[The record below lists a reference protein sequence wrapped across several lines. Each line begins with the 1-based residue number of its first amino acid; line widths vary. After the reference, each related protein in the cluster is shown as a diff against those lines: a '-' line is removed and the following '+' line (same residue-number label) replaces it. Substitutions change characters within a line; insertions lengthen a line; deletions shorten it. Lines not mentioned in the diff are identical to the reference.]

1 MHIGFKGREL
11 FLLDKKLNG
20 GFDMKDT
27 QLAQISL
34 TKDITG
40 AIANPI
46 YLSTA
51 YQHPH
56 LGQSTGYDYTR
67 TKNPTRSA
75 FEESFAKLEGGI
87 ASFATSSGMAAV
99 QLICNL
105 FQPGDEILVAFDLY
119 GGTFRLFDFYEK
131 QYGIK
136 FKYVDF
142 LNYEEVVNA
151 ITTNTKALFIEPISN
166 PQMIEIDVEP
176 YYILSQQH
184 DLLTIIDN
192 TFLTPYLS
200 TPLEDGA
207 DIVLHSAT
215 KYIGGHND
223 VLAGVVSV
231 KDESLA
237 EQLGQLHNMI
247 GATLSPIDSYLLQRG
262 LKTLHL
268 RIERSEANAKKLAE
282 RCKVSSA
289 IDEVLYSGKT
299 GMLSLRLNKD
309 FSVAKFL
316 ENLEICIFAESL
328 GGTETFIT
336 FPYTQTHVDM
346 PDEEK
351 DKRGIDEYLIRLSI
365 GIEDYNDIESDIL
378 RALENSKVGVIS

>member
-1 MHIGFKGREL
+1 MHIGFKGRKL

-151 ITTNTKALFIEPISN
+151 ITPNTKALFIEPISN

-184 DLLTIIDN
+184 NLLTIIDN

-200 TPLEDGA
+200 TPLEDGP

-223 VLAGVVSV
+223 VLAGVVTV

-351 DKRGIDEYLIRLSI
+351 DKRGIDEHLIRLSI

>member
-151 ITTNTKALFIEPISN
+151 ITPNTKALFIEPISN
-166 PQMIEIDVEP
+166 PQMIEIDVDP

-184 DLLTIIDN
+184 NLLTIIDN

-223 VLAGVVSV
+223 VLAGVVTV
-231 KDESLA
+231 KDGSLA

-268 RIERSEANAKKLAE
+268 RIERSETNAKKLAE

-351 DKRGIDEYLIRLSI
+351 DKRAIDEHLIRLSI

>member
-151 ITTNTKALFIEPISN
+151 ITPNTKALFIEPISN
-166 PQMIEIDVEP
+166 PQMIEIDVDP

-184 DLLTIIDN
+184 NLLTIIDN

-223 VLAGVVSV
+223 VLAGVVTV
-231 KDESLA
+231 KDGSLA

-268 RIERSEANAKKLAE
+268 RIERSETNAKKLAE

-316 ENLEICIFAESL
+316 ENLAICIFAESL

-351 DKRGIDEYLIRLSI
+351 DKRAIDEHLIRLSI

>member
-1 MHIGFKGREL
+1 MHIGFKGRKL

-151 ITTNTKALFIEPISN
+151 ITPNTKALFIEPISN

-184 DLLTIIDN
+184 NLLTIIDN

-351 DKRGIDEYLIRLSI
+351 DKRGIDEHLIRLSI

>member
-1 MHIGFKGREL
+1 MHIGFKGRKL

-151 ITTNTKALFIEPISN
+151 ITPNTKALFIEPISN
-166 PQMIEIDVEP
+166 PQMIEIDVDP

-184 DLLTIIDN
+184 NLLTIIDN

-223 VLAGVVSV
+223 VLAGVVTV
-231 KDESLA
+231 KDGSLA

-351 DKRGIDEYLIRLSI
+351 DKRGIDEHLIRLSI

>member
-151 ITTNTKALFIEPISN
+151 ITPNTKALFIEPISN
-166 PQMIEIDVEP
+166 PQMIEIDVDP

-184 DLLTIIDN
+184 NLLTIIDN
-192 TFLTPYLS
+192 TYLTPYLS

-223 VLAGVVSV
+223 VLAGVVTV
-231 KDESLA
+231 KDGSLA

-351 DKRGIDEYLIRLSI
+351 DKRGIDEHLIRLSI

>member
-151 ITTNTKALFIEPISN
+151 ITPNTKALFIEPISN
-166 PQMIEIDVEP
+166 PQMIEIDVDP

-184 DLLTIIDN
+184 NLLTIIDN

-351 DKRGIDEYLIRLSI
+351 DKRGIDEHLIRLSI
-365 GIEDYNDIESDIL
+365 GIEDYIDIESDIL
-378 RALENSKVGVIS
+378 RALENSKIGVIS

>member
-1 MHIGFKGREL
+1 MI
-11 FLLDKKLNG
+11 G

-34 TKDITG
+34 TQDATG

-75 FEESFAKLEGGI
+75 FEASFAKLEGGC
-87 ASFATSSGMAAV
+87 ASFATSSGMAAI

-105 FQPGDEILVAFDLY
+105 FKPGDEILVAFDLY

-131 QYGIK
+131 QYGIQ

-142 LNYEEVVNA
+142 LNYEEVINN
-151 ITTNTKALFIEPISN
+151 ITSNTKALFIEPISN

-176 YYILSQQH
+176 YYVLSKKH
-184 DLLTIIDN
+184 HLLTIIDN

-200 TPLEDGA
+200 TPLEEGA

-223 VLAGVVSV
+223 VLAGVVTV

-237 EQLGQLHNMI
+237 EQLGQFHNMI
-247 GATLSPIDSYLLQRG
+247 GATLSPLDSYLLQRG

-268 RIERSEANAKKLAE
+268 RIERSESNAKQLAE
-282 RCKVSSA
+282 RCKSSDA

-299 GMLSLRLNKD
+299 GMLSLRLNKA
-309 FSVAKFL
+309 FSVAKLL

-346 PDEEK
+346 LDDEK
-351 DKRGIDEYLIRLSI
+351 DKRGIDEHLIRLSV
-365 GIEDYNDIESDIL
+365 GIEDYHDIEADIIQ
-378 RALENSKVGVIS
+378 ALEHSKVGVIS

>member
-151 ITTNTKALFIEPISN
+151 ITPNTKALFIEPISN

-223 VLAGVVSV
+223 VLAGVVTV
-231 KDESLA
+231 KDGSLA

-351 DKRGIDEYLIRLSI
+351 DKRGIDEHLIRLSI